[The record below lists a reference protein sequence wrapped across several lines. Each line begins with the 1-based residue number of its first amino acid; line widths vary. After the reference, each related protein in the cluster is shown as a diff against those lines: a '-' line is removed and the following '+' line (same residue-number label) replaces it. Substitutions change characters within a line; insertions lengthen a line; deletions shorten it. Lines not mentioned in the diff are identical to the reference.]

1 MFNGDILL
9 YVHSFGCLF
18 HFVKQALYGW
28 TMRHKLLL
36 EFYLNF
42 YDPWKEKSVKFS
54 DENRALM
61 KNMVLKI

>member
-1 MFNGDILL
+1 
-9 YVHSFGCLF
+9 
-18 HFVKQALYGW
+18 
-28 TMRHKLLL
+28 MRHKLLL